1 MTTLPEPLVP
11 IDVDLRDFPFMP
23 LDVARLRDSEL
34 ASNETPEACWAAVL
48 LWAAS
53 WHQVPAASVPNDDKW
68 LAKQA
73 GYVSRGKVA
82 REWSEVRIGALRGF
96 VECSDLRLY
105 HPVVAE
111 KAIDAWKAKLRQRL
125 NTECARIKK
134 HNQRHGTSIPYP
146 EFDTWFAAGCP
157 CGHSLPV
164 PGDNNDPSTG
174 HTRSVPRETPSKG
187 EGEGEG
193 QGSKEKEITKLSLG
207 RDRPSDVPPQLSL
220 VEPGPERQKGPP
232 DCPHLHVLAL
242 WAEVLPQLPQ
252 HEPDQWKG
260 QRADH
265 LRARWRE
272 LATSKGW
279 PSQDA
284 GLAYLRRLFA
294 YVGRSPFLT
303 GRVTPRDPNKRPF
316 VVTLAW
322 LVKPENWAKTVEGE
336 YHEESA

>member
-1 MTTLPEPLVP
+1 MQRRSTDLPPEPLVAA
-11 IDVDLRDFPFMP
+11 DVDLRDFGYMP
-23 LDVARLRDSEL
+23 LDALRLRDSEL
-34 ASNETPEACWAAVL
+34 AIEASPEVFRASVL
-48 LWAAS
+48 LWCAS
-53 WHQVPAASVPNDDKW
+53 WHQVPAGSLPMKDKT
-68 LAKQA
+68 LAEYSRA
-73 GYVSRGKVA
+73 GTRWPRIRA
-82 REWSEVRIGALRGF
+82 EVLSKW
-96 VECSDLRLY
+96 VECADGRLY

-111 KAIDAWKAKLRQRL
+111 KAREAQAAKDAQRARTKAA
-125 NTECARIKK
+125 TEAREAKRRSTAPGLDDPPRGGRDGGRDD
-134 HNQRHGTSIPYP
+134 QRHVQRDEQRDVERNVVQGKGREGKGT
-146 EFDTWFAAGCP
+146 
-157 CGHSLPV
+157 
-164 PGDNNDPSTG
+164 
-174 HTRSVPRETPSKG
+174 
-187 EGEGEG
+187 EGI
-193 QGSKEKEITKLSLG
+193 KEKETSLLAQAPL
-207 RDRPSDVPPQLSL
+207 RPSAERPQPPQLSL
-220 VEPGPERQKGPP
+220 VEPAPERAKGPP
-232 DCPHLHVLAL
+232 DCPHVLVLAL

-272 LATSKGW
+272 VATAKDW